1 MCYASKNFVYFK
13 IEKYFLQYL
22 SIIKDD
28 DIISW
33 ANFIGLRIYH
43 RGWVK
48 TFRCRLS
55 YEFKSN

>member
-33 ANFIGLRIYH
+33 ANLIGLRIYH

-48 TFRCRLS
+48 TFRC
-55 YEFKSN
+55 